1 MKAKLQNLAL
11 LARRN
16 MARVGTVGAI
26 ALVNGVAHA
35 QTTTGIDS
43 LFDAIDLSGL
53 STKIL
58 ALCALIVTIAFVLK
72 GPSIVKRVIAKI

>member
-1 MKAKLQNLAL
+1 MKAKLQSLAG

-16 MARVGTVGAI
+16 MARVGTVGAL

-35 QTTTGIDS
+35 QTTGIDS

-58 ALCALIVTIAFVLK
+58 ALAALIVTIAFVLK
-72 GPSIVKRVIAKI
+72 GPSIVKRIIAKI